1 MGWRFYVTDG
11 ANQGQSFVLPL
22 QGTVTIGRS
31 QRHADIILHDLYVAR
46 IHCEVVVE
54 DDSVLV
60 RALPDATSGML
71 LNGSKVMEGQ
81 LKLKDVLRLGNSHLR
96 LEPYDHDHPD
106 EDQGSEEE
114 VYEAEV
120 AEEPAASEE
129 EVVEAEPIEDDAAAE
144 PAAAPE
150 PGKLPHLPLVR
161 LEALAGH
168 TLSHYKLGE
177 VLGRGHYG
185 VVFRARHVNSG
196 SEVALK
202 VLSPEFPQGADE
214 MRTFVAALKAI
225 LGLKH
230 PNLVTLYNAGKT
242 GPYCWLALEHVE
254 GDSLAQ
260 ALREP
265 DARRRSHWKLALR
278 MGLQLGRALEFLR
291 KHRLVHGNIA
301 PANVLLGRDEVG
313 RDKDVKL
320 GDLMLS
326 RALAGSAGEEAHREA
341 KLEAELGYMAPEQL
355 AGGGPIDGQADL
367 YGLGAVLYARL
378 TGGPPFQ
385 AESLE
390 QTRRL
395 INKGVPKRPGEFH
408 KNIPDKLS
416 AVVMLLLAR
425 RPEDRYQ
432 SPADLLADLEEI
444 AESEGI
450 EV

>member
-1 MGWRFYVTDG
+1 MGWRLCVVDG
-11 ANQGQSFVLPL
+11 ANQGQFFVLPL

-46 IHCEVVVE
+46 IHCEVVL
-54 DDSVLV
+54 DDQNVLV

-71 LNGSKVMEGQ
+71 LNGNKVMEGQ

-96 LEPYDHDHPD
+96 LEPYDHDNPETD
-106 EDQGSEEE
+106 ADADADEE

-120 AEEPAASEE
+120 AEESDEAE
-129 EVVEAEPIEDDAAAE
+129 EVVEAEPIEDDETAAA
-144 PAAAPE
+144 ADE
-150 PGKLPHLPLVR
+150 PGKLPHLPLGR
-161 LEALAGH
+161 LEALSGR

-177 VLGRGHYG
+177 VLGRGHFG
-185 VVFRARHVNSG
+185 VVFHASHVTSG
-196 SEVALK
+196 TELALK
-202 VLSPEFPQGADE
+202 VLSPEFPQDAAE
-214 MRTFVAALKAI
+214 MKTFVAALKAI

-254 GDSLAQ
+254 GESLAQ

-265 DARRRSHWKLALR
+265 DARRRSHWKPALR
-278 MGLQLGRALEFLR
+278 MGLHLGRALEFLR

-301 PANVLLGRDEVG
+301 PANVLLGRDDVG
-313 RDKDVKL
+313 RDKEVKL

-326 RALAGSAGEEAHREA
+326 RALEGSALAEAHLEE
-341 KLEAELGYMAPEQL
+341 KLDAELGYMAPEQL
-355 AGGGPIDGQADL
+355 ADGAPMDGLTDL

-385 AESLE
+385 GDSPE
-390 QTRRL
+390 QTMRL
-395 INKGVPKRPGEFH
+395 INKTVPKRPTEFH

-416 AVVMLLLAR
+416 TAVMLLLAR

-432 SPADLLADLEEI
+432 SPADLLADLEDI
-444 AESEGI
+444 AETEGV